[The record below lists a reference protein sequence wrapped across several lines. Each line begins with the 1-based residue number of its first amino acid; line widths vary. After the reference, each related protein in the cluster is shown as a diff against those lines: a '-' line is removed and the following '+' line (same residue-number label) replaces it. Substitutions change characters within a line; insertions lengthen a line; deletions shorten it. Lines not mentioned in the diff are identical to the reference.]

1 MTRPLFSKSTRKYI
15 RFQKARIRREIL
27 DFKKQKELIQELH
40 QRFVG
45 KSKKKEEKAKKVEEK
60 PKKAAVKKK
69 ETAAATK

>member
-27 DFKKQKELIQELH
+27 DFKKQQELIQELH

-45 KSKKKEEKAKKVEEK
+45 KSKKKEEKAKKVA
-60 PKKAAVKKK
+60 PKKAKLITTGGKK
-69 ETAAATK
+69 